1 MHFLQLFLPG
11 VAAMSSHVSIPVW
24 LLWHQIVESRSE
36 YEGDTWRGILE
47 GSYRPLARADE
58 REEKGGCRVVV
69 QGGGCCCG
77 DCWRGKSGREKEIW
91 AERLQREAS
100 GKSLGGELLFGCFW
114 EEGLRRGS
122 SRAGILEKG
131 S

>member
-11 VAAMSSHVSIPVW
+11 IAAMSSHVSIPVW

-69 QGGGCCCG
+69 QGVAVSAETVGGANRVLKERYFEGKTKGGGSFCWVFFREERYILPGG
-77 DCWRGKSGREKEIW
+77 D
-91 AERLQREAS
+91 
-100 GKSLGGELLFGCFW
+100 F
-114 EEGLRRGS
+114 
-122 SRAGILEKG
+122 
-131 S
+131 